1 MKKSTKLGV
10 TFETKV
16 RSTVVGPAKIYFVL
30 IIKYTFFLV
39 LFTFASFYT
48 NEVVKKKFSYVF

>member
-30 IIKYTFFLV
+30 IIKYTFFFWSYL
-39 LFTFASFYT
+39 LLPHFTLM
-48 NEVVKKKFSYVF
+48 K